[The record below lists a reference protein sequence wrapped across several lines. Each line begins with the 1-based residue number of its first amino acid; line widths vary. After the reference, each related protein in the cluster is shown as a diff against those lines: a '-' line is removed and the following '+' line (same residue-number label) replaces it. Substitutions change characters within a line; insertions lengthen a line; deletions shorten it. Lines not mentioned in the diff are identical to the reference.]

1 MFEHGSTTVP
11 ADFPWCGTCRYWNGK
26 KNAGDYPLF
35 SSSTAYM
42 VSESG

>member
-26 KNAGDYPLF
+26 KKCRRLSLVFQQHDLYGQ
-35 SSSTAYM
+35 
-42 VSESG
+42 